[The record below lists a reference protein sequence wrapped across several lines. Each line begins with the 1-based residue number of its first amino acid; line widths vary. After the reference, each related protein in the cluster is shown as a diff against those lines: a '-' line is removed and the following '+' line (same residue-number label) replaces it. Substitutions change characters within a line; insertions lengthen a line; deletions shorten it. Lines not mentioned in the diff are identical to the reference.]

1 MSSET
6 GGIAS
11 SLLDIRR
18 PDDDQRPS
26 NHPAGD
32 LTQIMTTPAT
42 TTATSTARCDDMRP
56 EFLLETYRQTSTHLG
71 RHISG
76 VWQCVGVAGAA
87 LIVFAQD
94 KDKSLNDYA
103 CALVVL
109 LCGWL
114 AATTLDASN
123 WFNRNLAIITNV
135 ERLFLTSADLK
146 LVHPFFD
153 GHRPPGRLAK
163 HFHIQLLLS
172 AAVCLLVL
180 IYHFVERVQPG
191 FSLPWSNFQFSRALP
206 YLLAPMVAVALF
218 RLQRHYQKKDE
229 EFQEAAPGI
238 SL

>member
-1 MSSET
+1 
-6 GGIAS
+6 
-11 SLLDIRR
+11 
-18 PDDDQRPS
+18 
-26 NHPAGD
+26 
-32 LTQIMTTPAT
+32 MTTQVT
-42 TTATSTARCDDMRP
+42 TTATATGRCDDKRS

-76 VWQCVGVAGAA
+76 VWQCVGVVGAA

-94 KDKSLNDYA
+94 KDKPLNDYA

-114 AATTLDASN
+114 AATTLDAGN

-135 ERLFLTSADLK
+135 ERLFLTSTDLNI
-146 LVHPFFD
+146 VHPFF
-153 GHRPPGRLAK
+153 GAHRPPGRLAK

-172 AAVCLLVL
+172 GAVCLLVL
-180 IYHFVERVQPG
+180 IYHFLERVLPG

-206 YLLAPMVAVALF
+206 YLLAPIVVVALI
-218 RLQRHYQKKDE
+218 RLQRHYRRKDE
-229 EFQEAAPGI
+229 EFQKAAPGI

>member
-1 MSSET
+1 
-6 GGIAS
+6 
-11 SLLDIRR
+11 
-18 PDDDQRPS
+18 
-26 NHPAGD
+26 
-32 LTQIMTTPAT
+32 MTIQAT
-42 TTATSTARCDDMRP
+42 TTATPTGRCDDKRS

-76 VWQCVGVAGAA
+76 VWQCVGVVGAA

-94 KDKSLNDYA
+94 NDKLLNDYA

-146 LVHPFFD
+146 LVHPFF
-153 GHRPPGRLAK
+153 GAHRPHGRLAK
-163 HFHIQLLLS
+163 HFQIQLLLS
-172 AAVCLLVL
+172 AAVCSLVL
-180 IYHFVERVQPG
+180 AYHFLERVQPG

-206 YLLAPMVAVALF
+206 YLLAPIVVVALI
-218 RLQRHYQKKDE
+218 RLQRHYRRRDE
-229 EFQEAAPGI
+229 EFQKAAPGI
-238 SL
+238 SI